1 MSGVSGVQGDPLLGL
16 LTDIAEGVAALVRRV
31 DGIEARM
38 NEQQD
43 LTNEALAIIAEIAT
57 RTYYANKPAA
67 PLPDDV
73 INGRVMDRVIERW
86 QIDWKIGLPTA
97 ELEMLK
103 NLASLSTKEVEAQI
117 RARAALAEGDATNAE
132 RIRKE
137 RTLMVLNNEMGKRLK
152 AFEKSMERDSF
163 GRER

>member
-16 LTDIAEGVAALVRRV
+16 LTDIADGVAALVARV

-43 LTNEALAIIAEIAT
+43 LMNEALAIIAEIAT
-57 RTYYANKPAA
+57 RTYYANKAA
-67 PLPDDV
+67 ASLPDDV
-73 INGRVMDRVIERW
+73 INGRVMDRVVKRW
-86 QIDWKIGLPTA
+86 QIDWKIGLPTS
-97 ELEMLK
+97 EFEMLE
-103 NLASLSTKEVEAQI
+103 NLVSLSTKEVEAQI
-117 RARAALAEGDATNAE
+117 RARAALAEVDATNAE

-137 RTLMVLNNEMGKRLK
+137 RTLMLLNNEMGKRLK
-152 AFEKSMERDSF
+152 AFEKSMERDSS